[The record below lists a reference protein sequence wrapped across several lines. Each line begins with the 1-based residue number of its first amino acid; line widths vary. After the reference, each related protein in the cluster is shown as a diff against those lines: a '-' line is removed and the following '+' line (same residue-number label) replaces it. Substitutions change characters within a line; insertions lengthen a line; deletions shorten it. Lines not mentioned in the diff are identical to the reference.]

1 MTPPRN
7 SNAMRDIAHVLHP
20 YTDHRAHA
28 KNGPL
33 VIARG
38 EGVRVFDDQG
48 KEYIEAVAGLWCAS
62 LGFDNKR
69 LVEAAHRQ
77 MLKLPFY
84 HAFTAKS
91 HEPLIDLS
99 EMLIERS
106 PLAADGKPMSKVF
119 YANSGSEANDTAIK
133 MIWYANNALGRPDKK
148 KIISRRKAYHGITI
162 ASGSLTGLPANHRM
176 FDLPVSDRFLH
187 VTTPHHY
194 HEAKPGESE
203 EDFATRLAEELDQV
217 ILREGPETVAAFF
230 AEPVMGAGG
239 VMVPPAT
246 YFEKIQAVLRKHD
259 VMFVADEVICG
270 FGRTGNYW
278 GCQTYS
284 IAPDIITC
292 AKALSASFL
301 PISAIIISD
310 RVFQALADGSQAIG
324 TFGHGF
330 TYSGHP
336 VPAAVAV
343 ETLKIYDEMDIVGHV
358 RRTGPHLQKRLRE
371 RFADHPLVGEV
382 RGIGMVGAIELV
394 ADKATRKNFDPAL
407 KIGPRLMKLGE
418 EHGVILRGLANDT
431 CAFSPPLIMN
441 EAEIDAMVDRT
452 GRALDALTVQLRR
465 ESLAVV

>member
-7 SNAMRDIAHVLHP
+7 SNAVRDIANVLHP

-28 KNGPL
+28 ENGPL
-33 VIARG
+33 VISRG
-38 EGVRVFDDQG
+38 EGVRVWDDQG

-69 LVEAAHRQ
+69 LVEAAHAQ
-77 MLKLPFY
+77 MQKLPFY

-106 PLAADGKPMSKVF
+106 PCPMSKVF

-133 MIWYANNALGRPDKK
+133 MVWYMNNALGRPQKK
-148 KIISRRKAYHGITI
+148 KIISRLKAYHGITI
-162 ASGSLTGLPANHRM
+162 ASGSLTGLPANHKM
-176 FDLPVSDRFLH
+176 FDLPIDRIIHVS
-187 VTTPHHY
+187 TPHHY
-194 HEAKPGESE
+194 HNAHPGEAE
-203 EDFATRLAEELDQV
+203 EDFATRLAEELEAT
-217 ILREGPETVAAFF
+217 ILKEGPETVAAFF

-246 YFEKIQAVLRKHD
+246 YFEKIQAVLKKYD
-259 VMFVADEVICG
+259 VLFVADEVICG

-278 GCQTYS
+278 GSQTYS
-284 IAPDIITC
+284 ITPDIITC

-301 PISAIIISD
+301 PISAIIIND
-310 RVFQALADGSQAIG
+310 RVFQALADGSATIG
-324 TFGHGF
+324 TWGHGF

-343 ETLKIYDEMDIVGHV
+343 ETLKIYDELDLVGHV
-358 RRTGPHLQKRLRE
+358 RRTGPRLQAKLRE

-382 RGIGMVGAIELV
+382 RGVGLVGAIELV
-394 ADKATRKNFDPAL
+394 ADKATHKNFDPAL
-407 KIGPRLMKLGE
+407 KLGVRLTKLGE
-418 EHGVILRGLANDT
+418 AEGVILRGLANDT
-431 CAFSPPLIMN
+431 IAFSPPLIMS
-441 EAEIDAMVDRT
+441 EAEIDEMVERT
-452 GRALDALTVQLRR
+452 GRALDALTVQIRR

>member
-7 SNAMRDIAHVLHP
+7 SNAVRDIAHVLHP

-33 VIARG
+33 VITG
-38 EGVRVFDDQG
+38 GKGVKVFDDQG

-62 LGFDNKR
+62 LGFDNQR
-69 LVEAAHRQ
+69 LVEAAYAQ
-77 MLKLPFY
+77 MKKLPFY

-106 PLAADGKPMSKVF
+106 PCPMSKVF

-133 MIWYANNALGRPDKK
+133 MVWYANNAMGRPNKK
-148 KIISRRKAYHGITI
+148 KIISRLKAYHGITI
-162 ASGSLTGLPANHRM
+162 ASGSLTGLPANHKM

-187 VTTPHHY
+187 VSTPHHY
-194 HEAKPGESE
+194 HGAKPGESE

-217 ILREGPETVAAFF
+217 ILREGPDTVAAFF

-239 VMVPPAT
+239 VMIPPAT

-278 GCQTYS
+278 GSQTYG
-284 IAPDIITC
+284 ITPDIITC

-301 PISAIIISD
+301 PISAIIIND
-310 RVFQALADGSQAIG
+310 RVFQALADGSATIG
-324 TFGHGF
+324 TWGHGF

-336 VPAAVAV
+336 VAAAVAV
-343 ETLKIYDEMDIVGHV
+343 ETLKIYDEIGLVEHV

-394 ADKATRKNFDPAL
+394 ADKAAHKNFDPAV
-407 KIGPRLMKLGE
+407 KVGPRMTKLGE
-418 EHGVILRGLANDT
+418 AEGVILRGLANDT
-431 CAFSPPLIMN
+431 IAFSPPLIMT
-441 EAEIDAMVDRT
+441 EAEIDEMVERT
-452 GRALDALTVQLRR
+452 GRALDALAVQLRR
-465 ESLAVV
+465 ESIAVV